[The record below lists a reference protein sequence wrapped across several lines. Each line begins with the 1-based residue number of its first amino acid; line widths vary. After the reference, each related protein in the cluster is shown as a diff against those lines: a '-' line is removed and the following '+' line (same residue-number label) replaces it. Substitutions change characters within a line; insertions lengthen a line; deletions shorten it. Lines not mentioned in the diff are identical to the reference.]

1 MSATLPARSL
11 QPLHRA
17 LVGMAALAL
26 VAVLTLSGL
35 FWRADT
41 WVYDLLL
48 DLRGQK
54 ADERIVVVAI
64 DQKSLAELGRWPWSR
79 RLHAQLLDRLA
90 AAGARSVAFDILL
103 TEPVLH
109 DPEGDA
115 VLAQSMS
122 RYGRAVLPVFAEP
135 AEVNAPA
142 TEALPIPEL
151 AAAAAGL
158 GHVDLPMDADGV
170 ARSMFLQAGM
180 GDPHWPSLALAQFQL
195 DQSPTATDKSLP
207 GLRSSQ
213 PNASPYLWS
222 RDYKVLVPYANS
234 PDGFT
239 EVSYADV
246 LHGRVP
252 AAALRDRW
260 ILVGVTA
267 SGLGDTLNSPGDLAD
282 SRLSGVEYQANALN
296 ALAHGN
302 LIVPL
307 PLPLQLALSAAVI
320 VLPLLLYGLPG
331 LRNRGLLVLGA
342 SVLAILLSIALL
354 CLGNRWFSPMPVL
367 LVLLLSGIAL
377 GVQLLRRTH
386 ARAMSDALT
395 GLANRAHF
403 DGTLEQ
409 EIRVARRT
417 GQPLSLLLV
426 DVDRF
431 KQLNDTL
438 GHPAGD
444 ELLVRLAKVLKARA
458 RRPRDLVSRLG
469 GDEFAVLLPET
480 SAHSAASIASTIH
493 ADIGS
498 LATPAMI
505 AAGQTTSV
513 SIGVHSFPSDH
524 DVDGEDVMG
533 LADAALYRAK
543 QNGRNRTAT
552 SVELTG

>member
-1 MSATLPARSL
+1 MNEAPPSQGS

-17 LVGMAALAL
+17 LVGLGALAM
-26 VAVLTLSGL
+26 VAVLMLSGL
-35 FWRADT
+35 AWRADA
-41 WVYDLLL
+41 WAYDLLL
-48 DLRGQK
+48 DLRGQQ

-79 RLHAQLLDRLA
+79 RVHAQLLDRLA

-122 RYGRAVLPVFAEP
+122 RYGRTVLPIYAEP
-135 AEVNAPA
+135 AEINAPA

-158 GHVDLPMDADGV
+158 GHVDLPLDADGV

-195 DQSPTATDKSLP
+195 DRSPAATDEPLP

-213 PNASPYLWS
+213 PKASPYLWS
-222 RDYKVLVPYANS
+222 RDYKVLVPYAKS
-234 PDGFT
+234 PEGFAQ
-239 EVSYADV
+239 VSYADV

-252 AAALRDRW
+252 TAALRDRW

-267 SGLGDTLNSPGDLAD
+267 SGLGDAVNSTDGFAD

-307 PLPLQLALSAAVI
+307 SLPMQLAMSAVVI
-320 VLPLLLYGLPG
+320 ALPLLLYGLPC

-342 SVLAILLSIALL
+342 AALAVVLSATLL
-354 CLGNRWFSPMPVL
+354 CLGNRWFSPMPAL
-367 LVLLLSGIAL
+367 LVLLLAGIVL
-377 GVQLLRRTH
+377 GIQLLRRTR
-386 ARAMSDALT
+386 AQAMSDALT
-395 GLANRAHF
+395 GLANRMHF
-403 DGTLEQ
+403 DDALEQ

-426 DVDRF
+426 DVDHF

-444 ELLVRLAKVLKARA
+444 ELLVRLAKVLKTRA

-480 SAHSAASIASTIH
+480 PAHAAASIASAIH
-493 ADIGS
+493 ADIGT
-498 LATPAMI
+498 LATPAMT
-505 AAGQTTSV
+505 AAGQTASA

-524 DVDGEDVMG
+524 DVNGEDVMG

-543 QNGRNRTAT
+543 QNGRNRTA
-552 SVELTG
+552 SSMELTG